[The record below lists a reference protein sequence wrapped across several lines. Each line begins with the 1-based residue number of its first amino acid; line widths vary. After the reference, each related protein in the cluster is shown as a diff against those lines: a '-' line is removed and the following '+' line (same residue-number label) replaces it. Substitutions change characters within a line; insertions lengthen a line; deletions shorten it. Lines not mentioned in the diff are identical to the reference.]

1 MFSLKNN
8 LSALAKSKT
17 ARIAGFLMLAS
28 ALQGCAV
35 ATVVAVTAGATM
47 VADRRTFSKQI
58 DDQSIEFVAH
68 NELNKQK
75 ALSKNTNLHVISM
88 NGTVLIIGQAH
99 NSYLRDLAIKT
110 IQDVPDIVTIH
121 NQVRIGSTTA
131 ITTQSNDIWL
141 TSKVKS
147 ALLANAEVNAKDI
160 KVVTEN
166 SEVFLLGLVTQQEA
180 DIVVE
185 ITRNIN
191 GVSRVFKA
199 FEYI

>member
-1 MFSLKNN
+1 MLKNN
-8 LSALAKSKT
+8 LSALTKSKT

-28 ALQGCAV
+28 TLQGCAV

-58 DDQSIEFVAH
+58 DDQSIEFIAH

-88 NGTVLIIGQAH
+88 NGTVLIIGQAP

-147 ALLANAEVNAKDI
+147 ALLANGDVNAKDI

-166 SEVFLLGLVTQQEA
+166 SEVFLLGLVTKQEA

>member
-68 NELNKQK
+68 NELKQTK
-75 ALSKNTNLHVISM
+75 
-88 NGTVLIIGQAH
+88 G
-99 NSYLRDLAIKT
+99 
-110 IQDVPDIVTIH
+110 IV
-121 NQVRIGSTTA
+121 
-131 ITTQSNDIWL
+131 
-141 TSKVKS
+141 
-147 ALLANAEVNAKDI
+147 
-160 KVVTEN
+160 
-166 SEVFLLGLVTQQEA
+166 
-180 DIVVE
+180 
-185 ITRNIN
+185 
-191 GVSRVFKA
+191 
-199 FEYI
+199 